1 MKIGCIPN
9 PYLRHFGAKV
19 YFERVD
25 KSVVVLVD
33 TFMHNGLDVVV
44 YDPELKDMV
53 GAECSTKSYLPKGA
67 PVSCKPMIVNL
78 WKTGNSDVLTDIVV
92 ERMIAATQPNTQ
104 LTYSRDGFIQL
115 TKKNKHFALRHSPRI
130 FVCDVGN
137 GRDSEVEAIASICQ
151 VMVEGT
157 DLFHDTR
164 TMKCVIDP
172 APYGYSGDCY
182 HENIATIIDALL
194 DTMDFDENVYSV
206 VEKSLY
212 AIMSDMY
219 ITIAPEKHPRQ
230 DEGWYE

>member
-9 PYLRHFGAKV
+9 PYHRHYGAEV

-25 KSVVVLVD
+25 KSVVVLVN

-67 PVSCKPMIVNL
+67 PVSCKPVIINL

-104 LTYSRDGFIQL
+104 MFYSRDGFIRL
-115 TKKNKHFALRHSPRI
+115 MKKDKYSAIKHSPKI
-130 FVCDVGN
+130 IVCDAAN

-164 TMKCVIDP
+164 TMKRIIDP
-172 APYGYSGDCY
+172 APYGYADDCY
-182 HENIATIIDALL
+182 HENVAAIIDALL

-212 AIMSDMY
+212 ASMGDMY
-219 ITIAPEKHPRQ
+219 ITIAPEKQSRQ